1 MNELQVQNVINP
13 SFKQNDTFCNT
24 PISLLI
30 ILTTNIDKF
39 IANYIY
45 ISYISNKNN
54 SKYIMQ
60 NKYVQHPTQL
70 FYNYTRKVII

>member
-30 ILTTNIDKF
+30 ILTANIDKF
-39 IANYIY
+39 IANYIHIY
-45 ISYISNKNN
+45 IYIIYK
-54 SKYIMQ
+54 
-60 NKYVQHPTQL
+60 
-70 FYNYTRKVII
+70 